1 MNEVRPFL
9 LSQDFLSIA
18 VETES
23 SAVPGNQPLN
33 PTSVEL
39 TVSVQC
45 ACHTKKKISSR
56 RIMSKK
62 RTPITAGVYDIRRG
76 KSAVSILQIK
86 PFNTSAI

>member
-45 ACHTKKKISSR
+45 ACHTKKKYHPDES
-56 RIMSKK
+56 
-62 RTPITAGVYDIRRG
+62 
-76 KSAVSILQIK
+76 
-86 PFNTSAI
+86 